1 LKFKAEG
8 SCSPSPEEDKAY
20 KAFDEAFDEAVAVSE
35 LNDKRKVKED
45 EIKRLESYVPK
56 TPRES
61 LEKAKSLKAARQG
74 LKNLTEPKR
83 LNQRHR
89 IKVRKIAKGMWQ
101 KHLDW
106 TIHKMIESNEV
117 NAATTPRVYKE
128 KTLRNWIKDLSP
140 NRLPGRR
147 PQKV

>member
-1 LKFKAEG
+1 
-8 SCSPSPEEDKAY
+8 
-20 KAFDEAFDEAVAVSE
+20 
-35 LNDKRKVKED
+35 
-45 EIKRLESYVPK
+45 
-56 TPRES
+56 
-61 LEKAKSLKAARQG
+61 
-74 LKNLTEPKR
+74 
-83 LNQRHR
+83 
-89 IKVRKIAKGMWQ
+89 MWQ